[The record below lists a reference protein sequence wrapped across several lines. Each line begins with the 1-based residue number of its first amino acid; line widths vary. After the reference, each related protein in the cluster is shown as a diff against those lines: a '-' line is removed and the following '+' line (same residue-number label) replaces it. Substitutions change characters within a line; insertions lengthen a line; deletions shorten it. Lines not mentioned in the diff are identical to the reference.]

1 MGGVHKLNEINS
13 LTQLHIISHK
23 TVEIIKMKKLC
34 GCLELA
40 SSHDS
45 MVDTTCTMSM
55 HSQDRSLL
63 TNIVNWQQYKFNF
76 GIYLIFVCFF

>member
-13 LTQLHIISHK
+13 LAQLYIISHK
-23 TVEIIKMKKLC
+23 TVEI
-34 GCLELA
+34 LA
-40 SSHDS
+40 SSRNY

-63 TNIVNWQQYKFNF
+63 TNIVN
-76 GIYLIFVCFF
+76 